1 MAAIDS
7 FIAVRNEPGGGLERL
22 RRVPRYYFNVSCDG
36 YESTDVV
43 GESCPNDV
51 AALSGALR
59 VASAVLQKRLRAEE
73 LSNDGWVEVEDEKH
87 RPVLRLPLR
96 AAAY

>member
-1 MAAIDS
+1 M
-7 FIAVRNEPGGGLERL
+7 RNEAASLLERS
-22 RRVPRYYFNVSCDG
+22 RRMPRYYFNVSCDG
-36 YESTDVV
+36 FESTDLV
-43 GESCPNDV
+43 GETCPNDV

-73 LSNDGWVEVEDEKH
+73 LSNDGWVEVEDETH

>member
-1 MAAIDS
+1 
-7 FIAVRNEPGGGLERL
+7 
-22 RRVPRYYFNVSCDG
+22 VPRYYFNVSCG
-36 YESTDVV
+36 EYESTDVV

-73 LSNDGWVEVEDEKH
+73 LSDDGWVEVEDEKH

>member
-1 MAAIDS
+1 M
-7 FIAVRNEPGGGLERL
+7 
-22 RRVPRYYFNVSCDG
+22 PRYYFNVSCNG

-59 VASAVLQKRLRAEE
+59 VASAVLQKRLLAEE
-73 LSNDGWVEVEDEKH
+73 LSDDGWVEVEDEMH